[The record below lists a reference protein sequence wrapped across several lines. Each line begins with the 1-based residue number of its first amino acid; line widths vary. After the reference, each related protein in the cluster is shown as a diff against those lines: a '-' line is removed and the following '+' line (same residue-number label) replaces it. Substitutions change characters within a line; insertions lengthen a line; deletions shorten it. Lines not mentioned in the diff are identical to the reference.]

1 MGVDEHMPDVQ
12 VVREA
17 MTKPVLMIGPEHTLR
32 QAAQLM
38 AARRIGSA
46 VVHDPDGEGPG
57 IMTERDVL
65 YAIGNGVDPDSEPC
79 RDHITWEAIYA
90 HPDWSLEEAAMVMT
104 RGGFR
109 HLVVIEN
116 HEVVG
121 VISVRDLMKAWSVR
135 RSEAAA
141 V

>member
-1 MGVDEHMPDVQ
+1 MENVQ

-17 MTKPVLMIGPEHTLR
+17 MSKPVLMIGPEHTLR

-57 IMTERDVL
+57 IITERDML
-65 YAIGNGVDPDSEPC
+65 YAIGSGCDPDTEPC
-79 RDHITWEAIYA
+79 RDHITWDAIYA
-90 HPDWSLEEAAMVMT
+90 HPEWSLEEAAMVMV

-109 HLVVIEN
+109 HLVVIEDGD
-116 HEVVG
+116 VVG
-121 VISVRDLMKAWSVR
+121 LISVRDLMRAWSLR
-135 RSEAAA
+135 RVEAAA
-141 V
+141 SA

>member
-1 MGVDEHMPDVQ
+1 MEAVQ

-17 MTKPVLMIGPEHTLR
+17 MSEKVLMIGPEHTLR

-38 AARRIGSA
+38 AARRVGSA

-65 YAIGNGVDPDSEPC
+65 YAIGTGADPDSEPC

-116 HEVVG
+116 NDVVG
-121 VISVRDLMKAWSVR
+121 VISVRDLMKAWSLR

>member
-1 MGVDEHMPDVQ
+1 MEVQ
-12 VVREA
+12 AVREA
-17 MTKPVLMIGPEHTLR
+17 MSKPVLMIGPEHTLR

-57 IMTERDVL
+57 IMTERDML
-65 YAIGNGVDPDSEPC
+65 YAIGNGCDPDSEPC

-90 HPDWSLEEAAMVMT
+90 HPDWSLEEAAMVMN

-116 HEVVG
+116 NEVVG
-121 VISVRDLMKAWSVR
+121 VISVRDLMRAWSLR
-135 RSEAAA
+135 RSEAAP

>member
-1 MGVDEHMPDVQ
+1 MDAVQ
-12 VVREA
+12 IVREA

-46 VVHDPDGEGPG
+46 VVHDPDGAGPG

-65 YAIGNGVDPDSEPC
+65 YAIGNGCDPDSEPC

-116 HEVVG
+116 NEVVG
-121 VISVRDLMKAWSVR
+121 VISVRDLMRAWSLR
-135 RSEAAA
+135 GSQAAA

>member
-1 MGVDEHMPDVQ
+1 MKVP
-12 VVREA
+12 VREA

-38 AARRIGSA
+38 TARHVGSA
-46 VVHDPDGEGPG
+46 VIHDPDGEGPG

-65 YAIGNGVDPDSEPC
+65 YAIGQGCDPDVETC
-79 RDHITWEAIYA
+79 RDHVTWDAVYA
-90 HPDWSLEEAAMVMT
+90 QPDWTLDEAAVVMS

-109 HLVVIEN
+109 HLVVIDD

-121 VISVRDLMKAWSVR
+121 VISVRDLMREWSR
-135 RSEAAA
+135 ARTEATAA
-141 V
+141 TV

>member
-1 MGVDEHMPDVQ
+1 MDAVQ
-12 VVREA
+12 IVREA

-65 YAIGNGVDPDSEPC
+65 YAIGNGCDPDAEPC

-90 HPDWSLEEAAMVMT
+90 HPDWSLDEAAMVMT

-116 HEVVG
+116 NEVVG
-121 VISVRDLMKAWSVR
+121 VISVRDLMRAWSVR
-135 RSEAAA
+135 NSQAAA

>member
-1 MGVDEHMPDVQ
+1 MQGNQ

-17 MTKPVLMIGPEHTLR
+17 MSKPVLMIGPEHTLR

-65 YAIGNGVDPDSEPC
+65 YAIGNGADPDSEPC
-79 RDHITWEAIYA
+79 RGHITWEAIYA

-116 HEVVG
+116 GDVVG
-121 VISVRDLMKAWSVR
+121 VISVRDLMKAWSLR

>member
-1 MGVDEHMPDVQ
+1 MEAVQ

-17 MTKPVLMIGPEHTLR
+17 MSKPVLMIGPEHTLR

-65 YAIGNGVDPDSEPC
+65 YAIGNGADPDSEPC
-79 RDHITWEAIYA
+79 RGHITWEAIYA
-90 HPDWSLEEAAMVMT
+90 HPDWSLEEAAIVMN

-109 HLVVIEN
+109 HLVVIEDG
-116 HEVVG
+116 HVVG
-121 VISVRDLMKAWSVR
+121 VISVRDLMKAWSER
-135 RSEAAA
+135 RSETAA